1 MQCGGFYL
9 TGLVAW
15 KVAGSS
21 VGAKLVFRLRLMSVF
36 GARFHACEVLH
47 CSHGMW
53 LVWVH
58 CDVDLVEFYHV
69 MFEHVS
75 YLMVSWGGFQI
86 VYAYYGGI

>member
-1 MQCGGFYL
+1 
-9 TGLVAW
+9 
-15 KVAGSS
+15 VAGSS
-21 VGAKLVFRLRLMSVF
+21 VAAKLVFRLRLVSVF

-75 YLMVSWGGFQI
+75 YLMVSWGDFQV